1 MERGRSSV
9 RRWEYTSPRG
19 RRGDS
24 TPRARK
30 RDRSESQ
37 EIFEP
42 RRPRRHDDTTTP
54 LSKTLGVG
62 REDTVILPT
71 HKWLPVQSWL
81 ETSGTPHDQVVRFLS
96 EDPTRTHGVLAEIE
110 KWRGFVRGLQ
120 DNPVDLAVLLNE
132 GGRRRTTAD
141 GGLVEEVFRNDAGVY
156 MTEIGY

>member
-1 MERGRSSV
+1 
-9 RRWEYTSPRG
+9 
-19 RRGDS
+19 
-24 TPRARK
+24 
-30 RDRSESQ
+30 
-37 EIFEP
+37 
-42 RRPRRHDDTTTP
+42 
-54 LSKTLGVG
+54 
-62 REDTVILPT
+62 
-71 HKWLPVQSWL
+71 VQSWL
-81 ETSGTPHDQVVRFLS
+81 ETWGTPHDQVVRFLS